1 MICSSVI
8 HDCVE
13 GDGGQSPHL
22 SLGSSVRH
30 SGFVFVVVL
39 EFLDVYVFFE
49 VRL

>member
-13 GDGGQSPHL
+13 GEGGQSLHL